1 MSASERWDVVVKV
14 LDGPLSGL
22 GEQTLRGPVVRIGV
36 SPGPGGLA
44 LTGYRGLD
52 ARHAVITAYDGG
64 TVTIG
69 PVGSNQV
76 RIAPHPNVN
85 WKEIDPVGSPQY
97 LNAGGAIHLGP
108 IGRGA
113 TLEFVKAQRLGQWT
127 QGGLA
132 SEASAANS
140 AGIKNPSI
148 QQIPTAYNARG
159 NRVGVI
165 STQMA
170 PVWFLGCLM
179 LMATFASM
187 IVLSVG
193 GWYFLGKDIKLGP
206 KIEGE
211 YFEDFA
217 TVNREE
223 LEASG
228 LMEGL
233 EEPFNAFVMKYNAEA
248 SGRKELAADSK
259 KWDREFYDRVA
270 ASVLQHVQFKRTFR
284 RFDVIKDNYSEVTQI
299 IHENDMP
306 EVFAGIP
313 YRESTYLPD
322 IQSNACARGWWQFMP
337 EVANRMKMK
346 VKSCH
351 FSDAEGTWEPAPTDV
366 TPPAG
371 LFKNAKYINANAQCR
386 ITKCDVDE
394 RTNLAK
400 STQAA
405 LDTFKEPWADPV
417 LRDSGALV
425 QITILSHNAGYDDG
439 RYGVAKKSNLL
450 PAFKKY
456 AKTVSSDEYPNFYGN
471 MILCT
476 NPDDMPKPEVGKEG
490 IPLANNAPQGDNYCG
505 SILHAETQHY
515 AYPIVARHILAVCY
529 YGKNYSDMKGF
540 EGWSKYGIDK
550 HYCTNF
556 NIPAPG
562 DIK

>member
-36 SPGPGGLA
+36 DPGPGGLKLA
-44 LTGYRGLD
+44 GYRGLD
-52 ARHAVITAYDGG
+52 GRHAVITAYDGG

-85 WKEIDPVGSPQY
+85 WKEIDPVQSPQY

-132 SEASAANS
+132 SEAGAANS
-140 AGIKNPSI
+140 AAIKN
-148 QQIPTAYNARG
+148 QAIPVAINARG

-165 STQMA
+165 STQTA
-170 PVWFLGCLM
+170 PFWFMGCLF

-187 IVLSVG
+187 IVLAAG
-193 GWYFLGKDIKLGP
+193 AWWYLGKDVKLGP
-206 KIEGE
+206 KEEGE
-211 YFEDFA
+211 YFQDFA
-217 TVNREE
+217 TVNKKE

-248 SGRKELAADSK
+248 SGRKELANDSK
-259 KWDREFYDRVA
+259 NWDREFYERVA
-270 ASVLQHVQFKRTFR
+270 ASVHQHVQWKRSFR
-284 RFDVIKDNYSEVTQI
+284 RLDEIKEHYSTVTQV
-299 IHENDMP
+299 IHEMDMP

-313 YRESTYLPD
+313 YRESTYLKD

-337 EVANRMKMK
+337 EVGNRMKLK

-351 FSDAEGTWEPAPTDV
+351 FNDADGTWEPAPGDV
-366 TPPAG
+366 TPPAN
-371 LFKNAKYINANAQCR
+371 LFNTAKYISPTKKCR

-394 RTNLAK
+394 RTDLEK
-400 STQAA
+400 STRAA
-405 LDTFKEPWADPV
+405 LETFKEPMNDSV
-417 LRDSGALV
+417 LRDSGAVV
-425 QITILSHNAGYDDG
+425 QITILSHNAGYDDS

-456 AKTVSSDEYPNFYGN
+456 AKTADKDDYPNFYGN
-471 MILCT
+471 MITCT
-476 NPDDMPKPEVGKEG
+476 NPDDIPKPEVGKDG
-490 IPLANNAPQGDNYCG
+490 IPLANNSPKKEDNYCG

-529 YGKNYSDMKGF
+529 YGKNYDDMKGF
-540 EGWSKYGIDK
+540 ENWATYNSGER
-550 HYCTNF
+550 YCTNF
-556 NIPAPG
+556 NIPTPAE
-562 DIK
+562 IK

>member
-85 WKEIDPVGSPQY
+85 WKEIDPVQSPQY

-148 QQIPTAYNARG
+148 PTAYNARA
-159 NRVGVI
+159 NRVGVL

-179 LMATFASM
+179 LMAVFSATIM
-187 IVLSVG
+187 LSVG
-193 GWYFLGKDIKLGP
+193 GWYFLQKDVKLGP

-217 TVNREE
+217 KVDKKE
-223 LEASG
+223 LEDSG
-228 LMEGL
+228 LMKGL

-248 SGRKELAADSK
+248 SGRKELSADSS
-259 KWDREFYDRVA
+259 KWDREFYERVA
-270 ASVLQHVQFKRTFR
+270 ASVFQHVQYKRTFR
-284 RFDVIKDNYSEVTQI
+284 RFEEIKEHYALVTQI
-299 IHENDMP
+299 IHEMDMP
-306 EVFAGIP
+306 EVYAGIP

-337 EVANRMKMK
+337 EVANRMKLK

-351 FSDAEGTWEPAPTDV
+351 FNDAEGTWEPAPGDL

-371 LFKNAKYINANAQCR
+371 LFKNAKYINGSAKCR
-386 ITKCDVDE
+386 ITKCDVDD
-394 RTNLAK
+394 RTSLEK
-400 STQAA
+400 STRAA
-405 LDTFKEPWADPV
+405 FETFKEPMNDPI
-417 LRDSGALV
+417 LRDSGAMI
-425 QITILSHNAGYDDG
+425 QITILSHNAGYDDS
-439 RYGVAKKSNLL
+439 RYGIAKKSNLL
-450 PAFKKY
+450 PAFKRY
-456 AKTVSSDEYPNFYGN
+456 AKGKGSDEFPNFYGQ
-471 MILCT
+471 MITCT
-476 NPDDMPKPEVGKEG
+476 NPDDIPKPEVGKDG
-490 IPLANNAPQGDNYCG
+490 IPLANNSEKKEDNYCG
-505 SILHAETQHY
+505 SLLHAETQHY

-529 YGKNYSDMKGF
+529 YGKNHSEMKGF
-540 EGWSKYGIDK
+540 EGWPKYGLDG
-550 HYCTNF
+550 HYCADF
-556 NIPAPG
+556 NVPAPG